1 VTVAATSSPPGAD
14 DLLVLAASIGEA
26 WARSHAQELEAQERG
41 AVGAWPGT
49 LREARARVIA
59 ALSPTQRDRAMAN
72 LDPLARAVYGAA
84 RRYWDAIS
92 QPDPEP

>member
-1 VTVAATSSPPGAD
+1 MAAATTPSDGD
-14 DLLVLAASIGEA
+14 DLLVLASSIGEA
-26 WARSHAQELEAQERG
+26 WARDHARELEAQERG

-49 LREARARVIA
+49 LREASARMRA
-59 ALSPTQRDRAMAN
+59 ALPDTLRERAMAN
-72 LDPLARAVYGAA
+72 FDPLARAVYRAA